1 MMAKTTY
8 LTGAEAVEK
17 GFADRLLEDAAPL
30 DIAASADGRSLFVRG
45 RQFHLTPGMFAPD
58 IIPTVTSEAVAPVA
72 VNTNQPAQTGGQNG
86 GNTMAKTLEEL
97 RAENPELAE
106 ALMAEAKAAV
116 SVSGA
121 PATPATPPAVPA
133 AQDPV
138 KAERQRI
145 QEIDALAGL
154 YDAETIQAAKYG
166 ENACTAQEMAYRA
179 AQKAAQQ
186 GKQFFAAMEADT
198 AASGAQDVGAANGAG
213 SDGAGAGGT
222 GGPDSP
228 QAVVA
233 QAQADAKAFNERK
246 KEVR

>member
-1 MMAKTTY
+1 MAK
-8 LTGAEAVEK
+8 
-17 GFADRLLEDAAPL
+17 
-30 DIAASADGRSLFVRG
+30 
-45 RQFHLTPGMFAPD
+45 
-58 IIPTVTSEAVAPVA
+58 
-72 VNTNQPAQTGGQNG
+72 N
-86 GNTMAKTLEEL
+86 LEEL

-106 ALMAEAKAAV
+106 ALLAEARAAV
-116 SVSGA
+116 SASGA
-121 PATPATPPAVPA
+121 PATPAVLPAAPAVQDSAP
-133 AQDPV
+133 DPV
-138 KAERQRI
+138 KAERERI

-166 ENACTAQEMAYRA
+166 EDACTAQEMAYRA

-246 KEVR
+246 REVR